1 MAAIPGFLSTHQT
14 KKAVGNSQ
22 MILRSPGGGVEAFGP
37 FEGVAPEED
46 VESAFFLLEKG
57 ADVFLEV
64 GGNEVR
70 EMSTKVYAADLGSER
85 KGG

>member
-1 MAAIPGFLSTHQT
+1 LG
-14 KKAVGNSQ
+14 AVLEPQIVVAVTLEPLEEG
-22 MILRSPGGGVEAFGP
+22 LGGGVEAYGP

-46 VESAFFLLEKG
+46 VESAFFLLEEG